1 MRLPIR
7 GPIRRPIRET
17 TALLALLLGLLATP
31 EARAEA
37 RIADLQVAVDG
48 SQVLASVALA
58 GAFDRRLA
66 ERLESGLPTS
76 ILYRFELHKDRRR
89 WYDRQLREATVE
101 AVALYDAV
109 ERQYTVRYKLDGK
122 LVESK
127 TVHDRAALEQAMTH
141 LQRMPVF
148 TLEEVP
154 HRWRLVVKA
163 RAELGSRTILAIIP
177 ATIATDWAESRRFR
191 SP

>member
-1 MRLPIR
+1 MRA
-7 GPIRRPIRET
+7 T
-17 TALLALLLGLLATP
+17 AALLFLLFVAS

-37 RIADLQVAVDG
+37 RISNLQVAVDG
-48 SQVLASVALA
+48 AQVEATVALE

-76 ILYRFELHKDRRR
+76 ILYRFELHKDRKR
-89 WYDRQLREATVE
+89 WYDRRLREATLE
-101 AVALYDAV
+101 AVAMYDAV
-109 ERQYTVRYKLDGK
+109 ERQYNVHYKLDGK

-141 LQRMPVF
+141 IGDMPIF
-148 TLEEVP
+148 SLEGLP
-154 HRWRLVVKA
+154 RGWRLVVKV

-177 ATIATDWAESRRFR
+177 STIATDWADSKKFR